1 MKRILLAA
9 VTMTL
14 CLMPSTLLAFTAK
27 NSDGKIFYYEID
39 NENDK
44 TCYVAYTDSTFGE
57 DDARLSE
64 EINIPEYAN
73 GYKVTGIGPDAFH
86 CCSAKKVTIPNSVIG
101 IGAFAFAVSSLESVT
116 FGNSLKSIGDM
127 AFINCP
133 ALKSVDIPNSV
144 ISIGVEAFDGCV
156 NLESVTFGNSLKT
169 IEAGAFYNCKSLAQ
183 VVLPESVT
191 SIGDFAFFGC
201 TSLASIIIPNSVTT
215 IGREAFSG
223 CTGLEKVIIGESV
236 TSISST
242 SFKDCNNITQLELN
256 MKHIS
261 STFKEHPNLKTLV
274 LGDNV
279 EIVGDSA
286 FHLCSIESVSF
297 GNSIKSIGECA
308 FWDCV
313 LLKSLTLPNS
323 LTSIGA
329 NAFYNCLSLI
339 SVEIPNSVVSI
350 GDFAFTSCEKISTI
364 TIPNSVRSIG
374 MYAFAGCTNLTTVKS
389 YITDVFETG
398 KEVFCLDDDA
408 TLYVPYGLSG
418 EYSST
423 EAWNYIQNIIEMEP
437 EVMSIQIACN
447 SKGNV
452 NINGGNDLT
461 GNIALVNLD
470 NNENTFIFTPK
481 PGSKLE
487 QVVLNGIDITT
498 NVENNMLTCTIPAN
512 SQMIVTFA
520 SDQGDVNN
528 DGLIDISDVV
538 SIVNKI
544 LGN

>member
-1 MKRILLAA
+1 MPLIAWCDNISFADENVKVVCVANWDTSGDGELSYAEAEA
-9 VTMTL
+9 VKNLGTIFKYNTDITSFDEL
-14 CLMPSTLLAFTAK
+14 QHFT
-27 NSDGKIFYYEID
+27 GL
-39 NENDK
+39 
-44 TCYVAYTDSTFGE
+44 TF
-57 DDARLSE
+57 
-64 EINIPEYAN
+64 
-73 GYKVTGIGPDAFH
+73 IGGDAF
-86 CCSAKKVTIPNSVIG
+86 S
-101 IGAFAFAVSSLESVT
+101 
-116 FGNSLKSIGDM
+116 
-127 AFINCP
+127 
-133 ALKSVDIPNSV
+133 
-144 ISIGVEAFDGCV
+144 
-156 NLESVTFGNSLKT
+156 
-169 IEAGAFYNCKSLAQ
+169 
-183 VVLPESVT
+183 
-191 SIGDFAFFGC
+191 
-201 TSLASIIIPNSVTT
+201 
-215 IGREAFSG
+215 
-223 CTGLEKVIIGESV
+223 
-236 TSISST
+236 
-242 SFKDCNNITQLELN
+242 
-256 MKHIS
+256 
-261 STFKEHPNLKTLV
+261 
-274 LGDNV
+274 
-279 EIVGDSA
+279 
-286 FHLCSIESVSF
+286 
-297 GNSIKSIGECA
+297 
-308 FWDCV
+308 
-313 LLKSLTLPNS
+313 
-323 LTSIGA
+323 
-329 NAFYNCLSLI
+329 
-339 SVEIPNSVVSI
+339 
-350 GDFAFTSCEKISTI
+350 
-364 TIPNSVRSIG
+364 
-374 MYAFAGCTNLTTVKS
+374 GCTNLTTVKS